1 MALILN
7 GTGVVTG
14 LASINDGIIT
24 SDDIAS
30 GAITAAKMAAGAVVQ
45 VVSVTKTDP
54 WTNSTQ
60 NTWNDVTGL
69 TASITPSN
77 SSNKILVIGYIS
89 YAASSNLYF
98 RILRGST
105 AIGVGDTAGSR
116 ISATGSSGYNF
127 TDGNVGENASFNYLD
142 SPSTTSSTTY
152 KIQVYGFNIAQFVN
166 RVVTDTDSNVSPR
179 GSSTITLME
188 IKG

>member
-1 MALILN
+1 MPLILN
-7 GTGVVTG
+7 GSGVVEG

-30 GAITAAKMAAGAVVQ
+30 GSITAAKMAAGAVVQ
-45 VVSVTKTDP
+45 VASTTKTDA

-69 TASITPSN
+69 TVSITPTS
-77 SSNKILVIGYIS
+77 SSNKILVIGHLS

-98 RILRGST
+98 RIVRGSNP
-105 AIGVGDTAGSR
+105 IGVGDTGGSR
-116 ISATGSSGYNF
+116 ISCTGASGYNF
-127 TDGNVGENASFNYLD
+127 TDGNVGENANFNFLD
-142 SPSTTSSTTY
+142 SPATTSSTTY